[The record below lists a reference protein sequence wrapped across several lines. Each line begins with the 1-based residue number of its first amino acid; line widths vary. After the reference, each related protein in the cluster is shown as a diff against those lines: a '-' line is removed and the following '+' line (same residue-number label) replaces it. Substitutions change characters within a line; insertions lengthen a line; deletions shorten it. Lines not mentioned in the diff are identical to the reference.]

1 MNTIIFDASKM
12 FHAPLYNKAENDII
26 SAGGGKMYAK
36 KLITI
41 NILRILQGHS
51 DAAHPI
57 SQKEIIKYLKDEY
70 GMEVDRKAVRRNI
83 DFLIDAGYEIKPAS
97 PEKKRM
103 MPNGETGEK
112 EEQPLITDIYLVR
125 DFSDAELRMLI
136 DSVLFSGHIPH
147 SQRKELAE
155 KLESLSSKYFRS
167 HMKHVLTVPD
177 NLPENPQLFLNIELL
192 GEAIYE
198 GRKVSFQYLE
208 YGVDKKLHPK
218 LREDGSVREYVVNPY
233 QMAAKEGKYYLIC
246 NYDKYDGISNYRVD
260 RITKVEKLDEPV
272 KPFES
277 LPWAKERRLDLAKYM
292 REHIYM
298 FSSEN
303 VRAKF
308 RIVKPM
314 ISDVIDMFGKE
325 VRFSD
330 ETDDT
335 VTVTATVNEMS
346 MLQFARSFAPDV
358 VLLEPEFLAKKVKE
372 TAERTVEAYKDI

>member
-1 MNTIIFDASKM
+1 MEKF
-12 FHAPLYNKAENDII
+12 
-26 SAGGGKMYAK
+26 
-36 KLITI
+36 
-41 NILRILQGHS
+41 
-51 DAAHPI
+51 
-57 SQKEIIKYLKDEY
+57 EIIITTLFGLESLVAREVRRLGYETTSVEDGRVTFMGDNEAVCRANMWIRTGERVLIKTAEFTAVTFDELF
-70 GMEVDRKAVRRNI
+70 EKTKAVDWSKWIGKN
-83 DFLIDAGYEIKPAS
+83 DAFPVKGYSLKSTLAS
-97 PEKKRM
+97 
-103 MPNGETGEK
+103 
-112 EEQPLITDIYLVR
+112 VR
-125 DFSDAELRMLI
+125 DCQAI
-136 DSVLFSGHIPH
+136 I
-147 SQRKELAE
+147 KKATA
-155 KLESLSSKYFRS
+155 ESLSSKYFRS

-246 NYDKYDGISNYRVD
+246 NYDKYDDISNYRVD
-260 RITKVEKLDEPV
+260 RITKVEKLDEPA

-303 VRAKF
+303 VKAKF